1 MIGTKEERNRYSFN
15 TQPPK
20 GGWNAFTAFMFDAD
34 CFNTQPPKGGWN
46 SKTLKAVKALLF
58 QHTAA

>member
-1 MIGTKEERNRYSFN
+1 MGCFNTQPPKGGWAFAATNKGRKKSFN

-20 GGWNAFTAFMFDAD
+20 GGWTGLY
-34 CFNTQPPKGGWN
+34 GG
-46 SKTLKAVKALLF
+46 STDVALF